1 MQVLLF
7 NFHRATICLYYA
19 AMEIN
24 ISLEGQILVNAALF
38 GQSRWSV
45 LFEW

>member
-7 NFHRATICLYYA
+7 NFHRATTCLYYA

-24 ISLEGQILVNAALF
+24 KGQILVNPALF